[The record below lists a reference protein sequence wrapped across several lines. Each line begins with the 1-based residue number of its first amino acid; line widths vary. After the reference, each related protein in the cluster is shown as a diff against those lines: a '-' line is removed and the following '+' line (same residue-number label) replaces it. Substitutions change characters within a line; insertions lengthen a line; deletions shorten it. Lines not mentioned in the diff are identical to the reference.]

1 MRQQTFY
8 LNEESDTCALGN
20 ALAHILQA
28 GLKIYLYGDLGS
40 GKTTLTRALLKAAG
54 HQGKVKSPTYTL
66 VESYRLTLN
75 GQPTELLHFDLYR
88 MGCADEFADA
98 GFREHFNE
106 NTICVIEWADK
117 ADSELPLPD
126 ITVTFDVQDN
136 GRTVRLE
143 ALSEKGSRCLE
154 NLRYS
159 SRT

>member
-1 MRQQTFY
+1 
-8 LNEESDTCALGN
+8 
-20 ALAHILQA
+20 
-28 GLKIYLYGDLGS
+28 
-40 GKTTLTRALLKAAG
+40 
-54 HQGKVKSPTYTL
+54 
-66 VESYRLTLN
+66 
-75 GQPTELLHFDLYR
+75 

-126 ITVTFDVQDN
+126 IIVTLDVQDN
-136 GRTVRLE
+136 GRIARLE